1 MYPQLSSRTGA
12 SYPITGLASSIS
24 PSYTTATSGMVSK
37 PYTTSYAGSGLA
49 TYGASYATPATYST
63 GASTLLSSPMT
74 TSAAYSSPYSYS
86 TATTATPIAATV
98 ASPTLTTMPTPL
110 STYGTTSFSTT
121 KAAKVISGSTI
132 PAVSTVPIT
141 NYGNYATVT
150 KAAPLSNY
158 SYTTPTV
165 MGMGMS
171 SANLLAMGNVIS
183 ERIISAEECLALGVL
198 RREEAG
204 LAPAAVPMVQTMPVA
219 GELQVDETAPPQ
231 EVPPA
236 ERPPR
241 VIIICTSADRLEDGH
256 PTGAWSEE
264 ITGPYYQ
271 FADAGC
277 EVFIVSVSGGK
288 ITIDEASLGE
298 NFITENDKRFAQEN
312 GLALLENAASI
323 GDFDLNDVDCIFLA
337 GGHGTCVDFPNGL
350 AQLVSDAA
358 AMGKIVGAVCHGPL
372 GLLGAIT
379 PEGQPLIEGK
389 QVCGFSN
396 EEEVAVGLAERVPF
410 LLQNQMQEL
419 GAQYVCGEP
428 WSEFAVRDGT
438 LVTGQNPQSS
448 VMAAR
453 LCLEGLGFTFGD
465 PQ

>member
-1 MYPQLSSRTGA
+1 M
-12 SYPITGLASSIS
+12 
-24 PSYTTATSGMVSK
+24 
-37 PYTTSYAGSGLA
+37 
-49 TYGASYATPATYST
+49 
-63 GASTLLSSPMT
+63 
-74 TSAAYSSPYSYS
+74 
-86 TATTATPIAATV
+86 
-98 ASPTLTTMPTPL
+98 
-110 STYGTTSFSTT
+110 
-121 KAAKVISGSTI
+121 

-141 NYGNYATVT
+141 NYGMVT

-158 SYTTPTV
+158 SYTTPTYTTAAS
-165 MGMGMS
+165 MS
-171 SANLLAMGNVIS
+171 SANLLSMGNVVS
-183 ERIISAEECLALGVL
+183 ERIMSSEECAALGVL
-198 RREEAG
+198 RREEV
-204 LAPAAVPMVQTMPVA
+204 AAAMPIVETVIA
-219 GELQVDETAPPQ
+219 GEVQVDETAVPQ
-231 EVPPA
+231 EVDPA
-236 ERPPR
+236 QRPAR
-241 VIIICTSADRLEDGH
+241 VIIICTSADNLDGH

-298 NFITENDKRFAQEN
+298 NFVTDNDRRFQQEN

-379 PEGQPLIEGK
+379 PEGQPLIAGK

-396 EEEVAVGLAERVPF
+396 EEEVQVGLHEKVPF

-428 WSEFAVRDGT
+428 WSEFAVRDGS